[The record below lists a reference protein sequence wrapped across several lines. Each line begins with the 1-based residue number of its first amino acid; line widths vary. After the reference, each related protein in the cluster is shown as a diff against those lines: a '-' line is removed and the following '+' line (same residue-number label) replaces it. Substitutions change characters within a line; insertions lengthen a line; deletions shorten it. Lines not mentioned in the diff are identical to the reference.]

1 MFKFGGFMS
10 EAGADALLGGFA
22 AADVIQPELIGA
34 EFALMSAMMLAKKIS
49 VHHKAKKEDKKNH
62 EEEKQR

>member
-1 MFKFGGFMS
+1 MFKFGGFFG

-22 AADVIQPELIGA
+22 AADVVQPELIGA
-34 EFALMSAMMLAKKIS
+34 EFAFMGAMMLAKKIS
-49 VHHKAKKEDKKNH
+49 VHHKAKKQEKKSH